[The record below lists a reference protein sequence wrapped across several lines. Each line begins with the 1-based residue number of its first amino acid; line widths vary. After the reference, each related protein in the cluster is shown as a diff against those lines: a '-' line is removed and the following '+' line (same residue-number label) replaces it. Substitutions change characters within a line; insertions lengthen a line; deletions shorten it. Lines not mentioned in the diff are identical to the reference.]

1 MSIIDEIINNQ
12 DGERKNDNIS
22 EKIAKSQFTNN
33 FGELNKYGNFK
44 ITVLGLGGAGCN
56 VIAHMKT
63 TRK

>member
-44 ITVLGLGGAGCN
+44 RT
-56 VIAHMKT
+56 K
-63 TRK
+63 